1 MTIFRIS
8 FVRISEIEMKTKKG
22 KDMTCEEVLEW
33 LAAHANPEFREGM
46 VRFGIAPGWRSGC
59 GWSICGVWR

>member
-1 MTIFRIS
+1 
-8 FVRISEIEMKTKKG
+8 MKTKKG

-46 VRFGIAPGWRSGC
+46 VRFGIDARLAVGAENRKLARKSNATYF
-59 GWSICGVWR
+59 I